1 MAQVSVRGGGKDSD
15 VHIAAIARRYR
26 MIRLDKG
33 DYLLPSNDAETLW
46 RIAKYD
52 EDDGTKLWGLW
63 RWDGGMPTVDQIA
76 AALDEGMWTDRW
88 EYWDGGYRTRQAVI
102 DTILRDRTGFRG

>member
-1 MAQVSVRGGGKDSD
+1 MTDPTN
-15 VHIAAIARRYR
+15 AATARRYL

-33 DYLLPSNDAETLW
+33 DYLLPSNDAQILW
-46 RIAKYD
+46 RIAKYV
-52 EDDGTKLWGLW
+52 EDDGSEWWGLW

-88 EYWDGGYRTRQAVI
+88 EFWEGGYRTRSDAVEAVVK
-102 DTILRDRTGFRG
+102 RG